1 MKYLRQFMIIMIIS
15 FAGEVLKYLIPLPVP
30 ASIYGLV
37 IMLVLLGTKI
47 MPLENVKDAGLFLVE
62 IMPVMFIPAAVG
74 LMDSW
79 EDLKPIMIPFLII
92 TFFVTVIVMVCGGHM
107 TQFIIRYGKKRRK
120 NKEEDI
126 IEDIKETR
134 S

>member
-1 MKYLRQFMIIMIIS
+1 MKYLRQFMIIMMIS

-47 MPLENVKDAGLFLVE
+47 LPMENVKDAGLFLVE

-79 EDLKPIMIPFLII
+79 EDLKPIIIPFIII

-107 TQFIIRYGKKRRK
+107 TQFIIRYGKKRGK
-120 NKEEDI
+120 NREEDI
-126 IEDIKETR
+126 MEDIKETR

>member
-1 MKYLRQFMIIMIIS
+1 MKYLRQFMIIMMIS

-47 MPLENVKDAGLFLVE
+47 LPLENVKDAGLFLVE

-79 EDLKPIMIPFLII
+79 EDLKPIIIPFIII

-107 TQFIIRYGKKRRK
+107 TQFIIRYGKKRGK
-120 NKEEDI
+120 NREEDI
-126 IEDIKETR
+126 MEDIKETR
-134 S
+134 L

>member
-1 MKYLRQFMIIMIIS
+1 MIIMMIS

-47 MPLENVKDAGLFLVE
+47 LPLENVKDAGLFLVE

-79 EDLKPIMIPFLII
+79 EDLKPIIIPFIII

-107 TQFIIRYGKKRRK
+107 TQFIIRYGKKRGK
-120 NKEEDI
+120 NREEDI
-126 IEDIKETR
+126 MEDIKETR
-134 S
+134 L